1 MEEVRDMPGGYSPC
15 FPRATRGWKKNTVT
29 QILAR
34 AVSPALRGDGRVP
47 GLQAS
52 VPGSFPPRYA
62 GMEGRSRGGYVM
74 DLSFPRATRGWKK
87 TDHHTRATS

>member
-1 MEEVRDMPGGYSPC
+1 MPGGYSPC

-62 GMEGRSRGGYVM
+62 GMEGNCRPIDADAAG
-74 DLSFPRATRGWKK
+74 FPRATRGWKGVAAEDMSW
-87 TDHHTRATS
+87 T